1 VKDWRIGTGIRKRA
15 LPALMLAMS
24 LSLPAAAQQ
33 LHCGTARL
41 FRATGAKSLAPRLA
55 AKRGAAIEA
64 FRTLETAHFRIS
76 YTLAGLNRVKTVDG
90 DSVLLRLADS
100 LARIAPGHGTGSGD
114 AAFIDSR
121 LDSMGAPHPRYAV
134 EMSAYLEQARAYY
147 VDTLGMLAPHSV
159 GLSYYF
165 QASAGNAGK
174 YSVDIVDIGTV
185 VTDFRGDPYYALT
198 FPSAEGGMLI
208 DNDFL
213 YAASLDPATG
223 IPKGDTITSQYRG
236 TLIHNYGIDWQAG
249 LKVTC
254 FHEFYHAVQFT
265 YTPNPTNFHVWY
277 ETGAVGMEER
287 NAPEVN
293 DYLQYLPAFFQ
304 DLPGVGM
311 FNYPDRLSWYGNGIF
326 HLFLEQELGE
336 GFDVAIWSHLA
347 ANGNNIKDALSRLG
361 SARGKSLPQVY
372 ADFAAQL
379 AFSGQPVRPPFLP
392 FSPDMPLWPAIQ
404 TQALNVQ
411 PPNAY
416 TTPGQLPLTI
426 DAWKISGAAGS
437 GKSAQVLDS
446 GMVPVL
452 AFSGPDSNIAAT
464 FPGSSVRFDF
474 ADEAGRVNLLLLA
487 NGSTAR
493 TSSAQILVLQS
504 VASDRVFAY
513 PNPLRTGPGDRLFF
527 SRVPRGSDIRIF
539 SEGGLAVRS
548 LSFSPDSA
556 LWSWDLKDGNGG
568 LAKPGVYYYRENGGP
583 LAPVLLY

>member
-1 VKDWRIGTGIRKRA
+1 
-15 LPALMLAMS
+15 MLALG

-33 LHCGTARL
+33 PHCGTARL

-76 YTLAGLNRVKTVDG
+76 YTLAGLNRIKTVDG

-100 LARIAPGHGTGSGD
+100 LARIAPGHGKGAGD
-114 AAFIDSR
+114 AAFIASR
-121 LDSMGAPHPRYAV
+121 LDSLGAPHPRYAAA
-134 EMSAYLEQARAYY
+134 MSAYLEQARAYY
-147 VDTLGMLAPHSV
+147 VDTLGMLTPHSV

-165 QASAGNAGK
+165 QASAGNEGK

-185 VTDFRGDPYYALT
+185 VPDFQGDPYYALT

-213 YAASLDPATG
+213 YGARLDPDTG

-265 YTPNPTNFHVWY
+265 YTPNPVNFHVWY

-293 DYLQYLPAFFQ
+293 DYLQYLPSFFQ

-311 FNYPDRLSWYGNGIF
+311 FNYPERLSWYGNGIF

-336 GFDVAIWSHLA
+336 GFDVAVWSRLA
-347 ANGNNIKDALSRLG
+347 GNGNDIKDALARIG
-361 SARGKSLPQVY
+361 AGRGKSLPQVY

-379 AFSGQPVRPPFLP
+379 AFSGQPVRPPFRP
-392 FSPDMPLWPAIQ
+392 FSPDMPLWPAIR
-404 TQALNVQ
+404 TETLNVQ

-416 TTPGQLPLTI
+416 QTPAQLPLTI

-437 GKSAQVLDS
+437 GKSVQILDS

-452 AFSGPDSNIAAT
+452 AFSGPDSGIANA
-464 FPGSSVRFDF
+464 FPGSTLRLGF
-474 ADEAGRVNLLLLA
+474 ADVPGRDNLLLLA
-487 NGSTAR
+487 NGSATQ

-504 VASDRVFAY
+504 VASDRLFAY

-527 SRVPRGSDIRIF
+527 SRVPHGSDIRIF
-539 SEGGLAVRS
+539 SEAGLAVRS
-548 LSFSPDSA
+548 LSFTPDST

-568 LAKPGVYYYRENGGP
+568 PAKPGVYYYRENGGP